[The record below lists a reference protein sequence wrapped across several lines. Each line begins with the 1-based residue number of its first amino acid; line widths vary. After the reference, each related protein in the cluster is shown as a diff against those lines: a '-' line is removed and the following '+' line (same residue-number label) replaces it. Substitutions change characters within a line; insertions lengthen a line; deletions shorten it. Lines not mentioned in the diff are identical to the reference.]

1 MRRLRAPQPRRGAF
15 YGRRSVGSGL
25 VSSEPI
31 AGTRACSR
39 TYGRAAD
46 AAAME
51 HNPNLNAL
59 DALAALRRGQA
70 ELMEQIRLSQER
82 VERSQEL
89 LKRID
94 HLLGKPPLKP

>member
-1 MRRLRAPQPRRGAF
+1 
-15 YGRRSVGSGL
+15 
-25 VSSEPI
+25 
-31 AGTRACSR
+31 
-39 TYGRAAD
+39 
-46 AAAME
+46 ME
-51 HNPNLNAL
+51 HNPNL
-59 DALAALRRGQA
+59 DALAALAALHRGQA